1 MYFLPPS
8 ALIKTSSFPS
18 RSLSSRA
25 RFFCFVLFHRREIH
39 SDSSDSSV
47 CIRPLV
53 LILFHKARASPISSM
68 AALHKT
74 NARDVILGGIPRS
87 RLPQLFQYMYSTAPK
102 PQATDEKK
110 TSIAGFGYG
119 LPIARLY
126 ARYFQGN
133 LTLASV
139 ENLGTTAYI
148 SLQVKYFRLEFSHLN
163 FGLFFSFFSLQQ
175 SIPGMC

>member
-1 MYFLPPS
+1 
-8 ALIKTSSFPS
+8 
-18 RSLSSRA
+18 
-25 RFFCFVLFHRREIH
+25 
-39 SDSSDSSV
+39 
-47 CIRPLV
+47 
-53 LILFHKARASPISSM
+53 M

-74 NARDVILGGIPRS
+74 NVRDVILGGIPRS
-87 RLPQLFQYMYSTAPK
+87 RLPQLFQYMYSTALK

-163 FGLFFSFFSLQQ
+163 FGLFFFILQSTAEHSRYVLNRECRYDWLVILVNYYRYTINLIILIQLKKDPIGLHKCKDEIYFSF
-175 SIPGMC
+175 